1 MIRHSRRQGE
11 AISFFA
17 FLSVISCTIG
27 ALMVVLVCVSV
38 TSFFGAKQSPVLP
51 SKGDKPGWGVIYVEC
66 DAEGLRVHPDD
77 VLVSRKEVEDPHQW
91 SDGPFGQCL
100 RKVRSHGADGA
111 VYFLIR
117 RGGIP
122 VFRTALGYAVAL
134 GGGTTDAVQ
143 QGDALFSIGQQL
155 VVMPGAIR
163 VAKPAEPEPTAG
175 S

>member
-11 AISFFA
+11 TISFFS

-38 TSFFGAKQSPVLP
+38 TSFLGAEQTPVP
-51 SKGDKPGWGVIYVEC
+51 PTQGDKPAWGVVYVEC
-66 DAEGLRVHPDD
+66 LNDGLRVHPDD
-77 VLVSRKEVEDPHQW
+77 VIVSREELEDLHRW

-100 RKVRSHGADGA
+100 RKVRSHGVDGA

-122 VFRTALGYAVAL
+122 VFRTALGYAVGL
-134 GGGTTDAVQ
+134 GGGTTEAVQ
-143 QGDALFSIGQQL
+143 QGDAEFSIGQQL

-163 VAKPAEPEPTAG
+163 VPKPTELDPTAEN
-175 S
+175 